1 MIVKSHLQD
10 FLHVPSGRGHRGPAA
25 RVGIGIALPLLAVVL
40 LGRLDLCVHVIFG
53 SLTGVFGRADAPR
66 LRFQHLAI
74 AGALMSG
81 SVIAGAASASAGLGP
96 WAVTFAAVVVAAV
109 LSVVS
114 DRLQLRPAGPFF
126 FLYAF
131 TTTAGV
137 PEQGQLWESALAA
150 GGSAATIVA
159 LGFLSRRSSPGSTTR
174 APRPQPERVDWP
186 EALARASRYAV
197 AVGAA
202 GSVAIAS
209 GQGHQHWAIL
219 AATAPIAAADLAG
232 AANRVVH
239 SIIGTFAGVALT
251 GALLQVDWSPL
262 GLALLLAALQF
273 ANELYAVRH
282 YSLAL
287 VFLTPVALMMTSFV
301 VATPARELIGDRV
314 VETGIGAALALLLV
328 GATSGMRSLS
338 GRAGGPWPR
347 PRAGSLR

>member
-1 MIVKSHLQD
+1 MIAKSHLQD
-10 FLHVPSGRGHRGPAA
+10 FLHVPSGRGHRGPAM

-40 LGRLDLCVHVIFG
+40 LGRLDLCVYVIFG

-66 LRFQHLAI
+66 LRFQHLVI

-81 SVIAGAASASAGLGP
+81 SVIAGAAAAIAGFDP
-96 WAVTFAAVVVAAV
+96 WASTAAAVVVASV

-131 TTTAGV
+131 TTIAGV
-137 PEQGQLWESALAA
+137 PGQSQLGDAALAA
-150 GGSAATIVA
+150 LASAALVVV
-159 LGFLSRRSSPGSTTR
+159 LGFLLASP
-174 APRPQPERVDWP
+174 PRGAP
-186 EALARASRYAV
+186 EAGTIPPPEPVAWPDAVARACRYAV

-209 GQGHQHWAIL
+209 GLGHHHWAIL

-251 GALLQVDWSPL
+251 GALLLVEWSPL

-282 YSLAL
+282 SSLAL
-287 VFLTPVALMMTSFV
+287 VFLTPVALLMTSFV
-301 VATPARELIGDRV
+301 VTTPARELIGDRV

-328 GATSGMRSLS
+328 SATSGMRSLS
-338 GRAGGPWPR
+338 GRAGGQWPR
-347 PRAGSLR
+347 LRAGSRR

>member
-10 FLHVPSGRGHRGPAA
+10 FLHLPSGRGHRGPAA

-137 PEQGQLWESALAA
+137 PEQGQLWEAALAA
-150 GGSAATIVA
+150 AGSAATVVA
-159 LGFLSRRSSPGSTTR
+159 LGFLSRRSFPDSTTR
-174 APRPQPERVDWP
+174 APRPQPARVGWP

-209 GQGHQHWAIL
+209 GLGHHHWAIL

-251 GALLQVDWSPL
+251 GALLLVDWSPL

-328 GATSGMRSLS
+328 SATSRLRPLS
-338 GRAGGPWPR
+338 ERAGGPWPR
-347 PRAGSLR
+347 PRAGSRR

>member
-109 LSVVS
+109 LSVIS

-126 FLYAF
+126 YLYAF
-131 TTTAGV
+131 TTVAGV
-137 PEQGQLWESALAA
+137 PGQGRLGEAALAA
-150 GGSAATIVA
+150 VASAALVVV
-159 LGFLSRRSSPGSTTR
+159 LGFLLATPPRS
-174 APRPQPERVDWP
+174 APDGMPAPPLQPVAWP

-197 AVGAA
+197 AVGLAGAA
-202 GSVAIAS
+202 ATAS
-209 GQGHQHWAIL
+209 GLGHYHWAIL

-239 SIIGTFAGVALT
+239 SVIGTFTGVALT
-251 GALLQVDWSPL
+251 GLLLLIDWSPL

-287 VFLTPVALMMTSFV
+287 VFLTPVALLMTSFV
-301 VATPARELIGDRV
+301 VTTPAHELIGDRV
-314 VETGIGAALALLLV
+314 IETGIGAVLALLLV
-328 GATSGMRSLS
+328 SATSGMRSLS

-347 PRAGSLR
+347 PRAGSRR